1 MFFELF
7 QCDVLVAIGALP
19 RLASA
24 VVLVLHQLVPTDREL
39 TIQALLGASHAEICM
54 LLHQGFLAFEVLTV
68 LTFHLYFC

>member
-19 RLASA
+19 RLTSA
-24 VVLVLHQLVPTDREL
+24 IVLVLHQLVPTDRKL
-39 TIQALLGASHAEICM
+39 AVQTLLGTSRAEICM
-54 LLHQGFLAFEVLTV
+54 LPHQGFLAFEVLTV

>member
-7 QCDVLVAIGALP
+7 KCYVLVAIRALP

-24 VVLVLHQLVPTDREL
+24 VVLVLHQLVPADRKL
-39 TIQALLGASHAEICM
+39 AIQALLGTSHAEICM
-54 LLHQGFLAFEVLTV
+54 LIHQGFLAFEVLTV